1 MGTKTCRRER
11 RFLLPE
17 ASGKVSSKDGPTRS
31 ILVSVSIS
39 NLLGDR
45 ILAQE
50 GNEFVRKRNQANFFV
65 AASYSRTT
73 LLPSTCLPPVAST
86 EPEAGFP

>member
-65 AASYSRTT
+65 AGPFAAAAPLES
-73 LLPSTCLPPVAST
+73 
-86 EPEAGFP
+86 EAGFP